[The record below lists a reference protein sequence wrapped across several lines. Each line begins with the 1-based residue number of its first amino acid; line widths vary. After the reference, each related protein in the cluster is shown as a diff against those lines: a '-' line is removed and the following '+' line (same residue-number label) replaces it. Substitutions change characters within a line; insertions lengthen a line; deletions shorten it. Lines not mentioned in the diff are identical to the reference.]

1 MKKGK
6 VIKNVKITDWM
17 SDGKGFAKLETGQVI
32 FIDKAF
38 PGDLVDVKVTKK
50 KKDFLEGRVIDYVQK
65 SPDRIEAFCDVYG
78 ICGGCKLQDID
89 YEKQM
94 AYKQKVV
101 LDAFKRIGKIEVP
114 ETRPILGSAKTKEFR
129 NKLEYTYTAEEYVK
143 DPSVLKGDEFYEK
156 PQALGFH
163 VPGRFDWVVNV
174 EKCYLQ
180 KEPSN
185 AIRNASRKHGLE
197 KEYPFYNMRT
207 NNGFL
212 RTLTVRTTEYGETM
226 VILCVSSTAHES
238 NAACIKDIT
247 DHLDHLIMLFPEVN
261 SWNYVIN
268 NKGNDTIFDL
278 EVINY
283 YGKDHIIEE
292 LDGLKFKIQAKSF
305 FQTNTD
311 GALKLYRTAKEFAD
325 LKGNEM
331 VFDLYCGTGSIS
343 NFIAKDAGSVVGI
356 EIIEDAIKDAKINSE
371 MNGIENT
378 SFYAGD
384 VKDYFVDQIFKKHG
398 KPEVLITNPAR
409 AGMHP
414 DVIGAI
420 LKIDPKRIVYVSCNA
435 ATQARDV
442 KLLSEKYKVTKM
454 QTVDLF
460 PHTAHVE
467 NVIALDR
474 I

>member
-163 VPGRFDWVVNV
+163 VPGRF
-174 EKCYLQ
+174 
-180 KEPSN
+180 
-185 AIRNASRKHGLE
+185 
-197 KEYPFYNMRT
+197 
-207 NNGFL
+207 
-212 RTLTVRTTEYGETM
+212 
-226 VILCVSSTAHES
+226 
-238 NAACIKDIT
+238 
-247 DHLDHLIMLFPEVN
+247 
-261 SWNYVIN
+261 
-268 NKGNDTIFDL
+268 
-278 EVINY
+278 
-283 YGKDHIIEE
+283 
-292 LDGLKFKIQAKSF
+292 
-305 FQTNTD
+305 
-311 GALKLYRTAKEFAD
+311 
-325 LKGNEM
+325 
-331 VFDLYCGTGSIS
+331 
-343 NFIAKDAGSVVGI
+343 
-356 EIIEDAIKDAKINSE
+356 
-371 MNGIENT
+371 
-378 SFYAGD
+378 
-384 VKDYFVDQIFKKHG
+384 
-398 KPEVLITNPAR
+398 
-409 AGMHP
+409 
-414 DVIGAI
+414 
-420 LKIDPKRIVYVSCNA
+420 
-435 ATQARDV
+435 
-442 KLLSEKYKVTKM
+442 
-454 QTVDLF
+454 
-460 PHTAHVE
+460 
-467 NVIALDR
+467 
-474 I
+474 